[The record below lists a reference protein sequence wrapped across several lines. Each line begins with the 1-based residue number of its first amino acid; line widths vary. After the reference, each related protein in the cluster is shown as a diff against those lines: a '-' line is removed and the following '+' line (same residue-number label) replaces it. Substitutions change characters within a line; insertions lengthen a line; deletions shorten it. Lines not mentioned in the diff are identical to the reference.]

1 MSLENF
7 GILQGLCNTKNSDE
21 VVGKAFESAV
31 KGKLISHLKEQENYL
46 KVSDKK
52 VSDKMNLIELK
63 GTYIGYFVYPINSLK
78 RDRVQSYR
86 IDEMEDR
93 FIPES
98 MGGKGWEKGNFDC
111 LQIINIEKPVE
122 ELTLNKHVG
131 RNFFIQLVDL
141 DKDEYNFLK
150 DYDNKLKKITV
161 VINAGKPL
169 PDLSVQSAIEE
180 LEPSYTE
187 MRKCIRDGLFQTEKR
202 KKFPI
207 NRYDS
212 FIGWDDNR

>member
-7 GILQGLCNTKNSDE
+7 GILHGLCNTENSDE
-21 VVGKAFESAV
+21 VVGEAFESAT
-31 KGKLISHLKEQENYL
+31 KGQLISHLKEQENYL

-111 LQIINIEKPVE
+111 LQIINIEKPLK
-122 ELTLNKHVG
+122 ELTLGNHIG
-131 RNFFIQLVDL
+131 RKFFMQLIDL
-141 DKDEYNFLK
+141 DEEEYNFIK
-150 DYDNKLKKITV
+150 DYDDKIKQLTL
-161 VINAGKPL
+161 VIKNNKPL
-169 PDLSVQSAIEE
+169 PQLSVKKAKED
-180 LEPSYTE
+180 LETRYTE
-187 MRKCIRDGLFQTEKR
+187 MRDAIHDGMFQTEKR

-212 FIGWDDNR
+212 YIGWSEG

>member
-7 GILQGLCNTKNSDE
+7 GILHGLCNTENSDE
-21 VVGKAFESAV
+21 VVGEAFESAT
-31 KGKLISHLKEQENYL
+31 KGQLISHLKEQENYL

-63 GTYIGYFVYPINSLK
+63 GAYIGYFVYPINSLK

-111 LQIINIEKPVE
+111 LQIINIEKPLK
-122 ELTLNKHVG
+122 ELTLDNHIG
-131 RNFFIQLVDL
+131 RKIAMQLIDL
-141 DKDEYNFLK
+141 DEEEYNFIK
-150 DYDNKLKKITV
+150 DYDDKIKQLTL
-161 VINAGKPL
+161 VIKNNKPL
-169 PDLSVQSAIEE
+169 PQLSVKKAKED
-180 LEPSYTE
+180 LETRYTE
-187 MRKCIRDGLFQTEKR
+187 MRDAIHDGMFQTEKR

-212 FIGWDDNR
+212 YIGWSEG

>member
-7 GILQGLCNTKNSDE
+7 GILHGLCNTKNSDE

-31 KGKLISHLKEQENYL
+31 KGKLISHLKEQEDYL
-46 KVSDKK
+46 KASDKK
-52 VSDKMNLIELK
+52 ASDKMNLIELK
-63 GTYIGYFVYPINSLK
+63 GAYIGYFVYPINSLK

-111 LQIINIEKPVE
+111 LQIINIEKPLK
-122 ELTLNKHVG
+122 ELTLGNHIG
-131 RNFFIQLVDL
+131 RKIAMQLIDL
-141 DKDEYNFLK
+141 DEEEYNFLK
-150 DYDNKLKKITV
+150 DYDDKLKKLLL
-161 VINAGKPL
+161 VIKNNKSL
-169 PDLSVQSAIEE
+169 PGLSVKSAKEE
-180 LEPSYTE
+180 LENSYTE
-187 MRKCIRDGLFQTEKR
+187 IRTAIHDGLVKTEKR

-207 NRYDS
+207 NRYDTY
-212 FIGWDDNR
+212 IGWSEG

>member
-7 GILQGLCNTKNSDE
+7 GILHGLCNTENSDE
-21 VVGKAFESAV
+21 VVRKAFESAV

-111 LQIINIEKPVE
+111 LQIINIEKPLK
-122 ELTLNKHVG
+122 ELTLGNHIG
-131 RNFFIQLVDL
+131 RKVFMQLIDL
-141 DKDEYNFLK
+141 DEEEYNFIK
-150 DYDNKLKKITV
+150 DYDDKIKQLTL
-161 VINAGKPL
+161 VIKNNKPL
-169 PDLSVQSAIEE
+169 PQLSVKKAKED
-180 LEPSYTE
+180 LETRYTE
-187 MRKCIRDGLFQTEKR
+187 MRDAIHDGMFQTEKR

-212 FIGWDDNR
+212 YISWSEG

>member
-7 GILQGLCNTKNSDE
+7 GILHGLCNTENSDE
-21 VVGKAFESAV
+21 VVRKAFESAV

-52 VSDKMNLIELK
+52 ASDKMNLIELK
-63 GTYIGYFVYPINSLK
+63 GAYIGNFVYPINSLK

-111 LQIINIEKPVE
+111 LQIINIEKPLK
-122 ELTLNKHVG
+122 ELTLGNHIG
-131 RNFFIQLVDL
+131 RKIFMQLIDL
-141 DKDEYNFLK
+141 DEEEYNFIK
-150 DYDNKLKKITV
+150 DYDDKIKQLTL
-161 VINAGKPL
+161 VIKNNKPL
-169 PDLSVQSAIEE
+169 PQLSVKKAKED
-180 LEPSYTE
+180 LETRYTE
-187 MRKCIRDGLFQTEKR
+187 MRNAIYDGMFQTEKR

-212 FIGWDDNR
+212 YIGWSEG